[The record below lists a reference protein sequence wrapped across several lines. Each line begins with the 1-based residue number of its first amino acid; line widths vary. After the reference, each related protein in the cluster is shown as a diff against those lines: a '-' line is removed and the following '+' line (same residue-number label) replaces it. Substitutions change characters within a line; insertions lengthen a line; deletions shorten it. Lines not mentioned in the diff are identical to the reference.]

1 MDKINGRK
9 LDLKESRLSH
19 KNKAGE
25 EDGSEVPSKENKSE
39 VEARYCDRV
48 QLDMS
53 IFLCALSF
61 EGTIKWV

>member
-1 MDKINGRK
+1 MDRRNSQN
-9 LDLKESRLSH
+9 LDLKGSWVSH

-48 QLDMS
+48 QLNVFTFSMR
-53 IFLCALSF
+53 AL
-61 EGTIKWV
+61 I